1 MYISNMFEDCNFKTL
16 DFFICHKSAYTLF
29 AVSAAKSNVTPDWT
43 TDLIILSLYSLPI
56 LKMYLHF
63 FK

>member
-1 MYISNMFEDCNFKTL
+1 MYISNMFEDL
-16 DFFICHKSAYTLF
+16 GFFICYKSAYTLF